1 MAVYLLNRSYTCAV
15 DDKTPYKLW
24 HGKTPNLH
32 YLRVFGCIA
41 HVKMVRPHLKKL
53 EDRSKKMVLLG
64 YESGSKAYKVF
75 DPLSQRV
82 HVTRDVVFDEAAS
95 WSWDEAATST

>member
-1 MAVYLLNRSYTCAV
+1 VTTVVYLLNRSYTRAV
-15 DDKTPYKLW
+15 DGKTAYELW
-24 HGKTPNLH
+24 HGKTPNLQH
-32 YLRVFGCIA
+32 LRVFGCLA
-41 HVKMVRPHLKKL
+41 HVKTARPHLKKL

-75 DPLSQRV
+75 DPLTQRV

-95 WSWDEAATST
+95 